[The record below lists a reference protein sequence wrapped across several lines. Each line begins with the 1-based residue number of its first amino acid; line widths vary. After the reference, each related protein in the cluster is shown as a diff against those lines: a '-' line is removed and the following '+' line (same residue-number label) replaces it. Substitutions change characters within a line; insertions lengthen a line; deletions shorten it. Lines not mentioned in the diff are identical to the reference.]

1 MYIQWFAKGIAGRR
15 DHGPPSRRLT
25 KADAWD
31 IVDSR
36 TGILSNWWHSQGGIS
51 PSSVAQVLTETNLD
65 RHLHAYAT
73 FGTQSPFISVAAG
86 CVERD
91 ALLQQNFVYS
101 AVDTALD
108 FATDAWA
115 YPGAVFFGWTIV
127 GLNPAVPMRGISE
140 SVRELNV
147 YRRWSPYQLEGEIT
161 VKVNIPANQIERVE
175 WWDPIH
181 SRSAPQDVH
190 NNPDFER
197 PDPISNIRE
206 LF

>member
-1 MYIQWFAKGIAGRR
+1 MYIQWFAKGIGGRY
-15 DHGPPSRRLT
+15 DHQTSDLPT
-25 KADAWD
+25 KDDAFD
-31 IVDSR
+31 MVSSGG
-36 TGILSNWWHSQGGIS
+36 GIYSNWWRSKHRIS
-51 PSSVAQVLTETNLD
+51 PAEVAQILTETNLD
-65 RHLHAYAT
+65 RHLHAYSAYGHQT
-73 FGTQSPFISVAAG
+73 PFISVAAG

-115 YPGAVFFGWTIV
+115 RPGAVFFGWTIV
-127 GLNPAVPMRGISE
+127 GLNPAVAMSGISE

-161 VKVNIPANQIERVE
+161 AKVHIAANQIERVE
-175 WWDPIH
+175 WWDPNH
-181 SRSAPQDVH
+181 SHSDPQDVH
-190 NNPDFER
+190 HNAGFEA
-197 PDPISNIRE
+197 PDPISNVRE

>member
-1 MYIQWFAKGIAGRR
+1 MYIQWFAKGIGGRR
-15 DHGPPSRRLT
+15 DHETEDRPSMHEAFGMVALG
-25 KADAWD
+25 KGL
-31 IVDSR
+31 V
-36 TGILSNWWHSQGGIS
+36 SNWWRGKGTIS
-51 PSSVAQVLTETNLD
+51 PDEVAQVLTETNLD

-73 FGTQSPFISVAAG
+73 YGVQTPFISVAAG

-115 YPGAVFFGWTIV
+115 RPGAVYYGWTIV
-127 GLNPAVPMRGISE
+127 GLNPAIPMGGISE

-161 VKVNIPANQIERVE
+161 AKVHIPANQIERVE
-175 WWDPIH
+175 WWDPNH
-181 SRSAPQDVH
+181 SRTSPVDVYH
-190 NNPDFER
+190 NADFEV
-197 PDPISNIRE
+197 PDPISNVRE

>member
-1 MYIQWFAKGIAGRR
+1 MYIQWFAKGIRGQREGDAGDRPTR
-15 DHGPPSRRLT
+15 D
-25 KADAWD
+25 DAFARIAYGAG
-31 IVDSR
+31 IV
-36 TGILSNWWHSQGGIS
+36 SNWWRRRSQIT
-51 PSSVAQVLTETNLD
+51 PSEIEDILTETNLD

-73 FGTQSPFISVAAG
+73 YGADTPFISLAAG

-101 AVDTALD
+101 AIDTALD

-115 YPGAVFFGWTIV
+115 NPGAVYFGWTIV
-127 GLNPAVPMRGISE
+127 GLNPAVPMSGISE

-161 VKVNIPANQIERVE
+161 AKIHIPANQIQKVE
-175 WWDPIH
+175 WWDPAH
-181 SRSAPQDVH
+181 DRTAPEQTFV
-190 NNPDFER
+190 NPKFAA
-197 PDPISNIRE
+197 PDPISNVRE